1 MVGDT
6 SGLNNV
12 QKAYLDE
19 YNRKL
24 IELKSTL
31 LQLLPEWEKI
41 FGDKEQRSFSDL
53 KEAERIAREIKNNAK
68 VSYDNDGKPNGFTS
82 FLRKMMVVLK
92 MLRVLILC
100 WIN

>member
-19 YNRKL
+19 YNKKL

-53 KEAERIAREIKNNAK
+53 KEAERIAREIKN
-68 VSYDNDGKPNGFTS
+68 
-82 FLRKMMVVLK
+82 LK
-92 MLRVLILC
+92 
-100 WIN
+100 